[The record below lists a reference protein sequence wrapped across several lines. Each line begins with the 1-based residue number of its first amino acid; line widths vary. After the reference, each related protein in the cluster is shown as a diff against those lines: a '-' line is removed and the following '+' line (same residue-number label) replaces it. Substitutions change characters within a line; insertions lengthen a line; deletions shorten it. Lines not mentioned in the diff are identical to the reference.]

1 MLEKSNSR
9 DAIVNIATRLFS
21 TQGYHATGLNQI
33 VKESHSPKGSLYY
46 YFPKGKEE
54 LASECIARTRVVVLQ
69 KLNQC
74 FIDTSSAEEALQL
87 FIRSVGEEAVESQF
101 EGCIPFSFWT
111 AVETSCVSEQ
121 LRLDSQAVFK
131 DWQDLIA
138 MKLEQEGMETVKS
151 TEVASIVLSLL
162 EGALILT
169 LTNRDEKP
177 LITASKYV
185 SYLLK

>member
-1 MLEKSNSR
+1 MLGKSNSR
-9 DAIVNIATRLFS
+9 DAIVDTATRLFS
-21 TQGYHATGLNQI
+21 THGYHATGLNQI
-33 VKESHSPKGSLYY
+33 VQESHSPKGSLYY
-46 YFPKGKEE
+46 YFPNGKEE
-54 LASECIARTRVVVLQ
+54 LASECIERIRILVVQ

-74 FIDTSSAEEALQL
+74 FADTSNAVEALQA
-87 FIRSVGEEAVESQF
+87 FIRNAGEDAVESEF

-111 AVETSCVSEQ
+111 AVETSCVSEK

-138 MKLEQEGMETVKS
+138 LKLEQEGMEAVKS